1 MTMTNLKCFRRKNVS
16 LKEAKNNDDGAL
28 SLTIGN
34 MKKIIELNL
43 SNNKIGDDA
52 IIFFQ
57 NVF

>member
-1 MTMTNLKCFRRKNVS
+1 MTMTNLKYFRRKNVS

-28 SLTIGN
+28 GLTIGN

-43 SNNKIGDDA
+43 SNF
-52 IIFFQ
+52 FFQ

>member
-1 MTMTNLKCFRRKNVS
+1 MTMTNLKYFRRKNFS

-28 SLTIGN
+28 GLTIEN

-43 SNNKIGDDA
+43 SNNKTGDDA

-57 NVF
+57 NVL